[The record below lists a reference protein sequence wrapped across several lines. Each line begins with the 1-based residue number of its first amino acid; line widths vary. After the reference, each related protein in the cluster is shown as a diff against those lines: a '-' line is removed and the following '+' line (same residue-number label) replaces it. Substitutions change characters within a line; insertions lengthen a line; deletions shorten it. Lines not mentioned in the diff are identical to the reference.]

1 MDHSAD
7 EYKHAVESSG
17 VELTVCR
24 RQPGKLK
31 ITGYA
36 CALRYQMAQNGNASY
51 SPDEFG
57 VARKTGLMICRDCP
71 QGRMNA
77 KLYLED

>member
-1 MDHSAD
+1 MNRSA
-7 EYKHAVESSG
+7 EECKQAVESSG
-17 VELTVCR
+17 VELTVCH

-36 CALRYQMAQNGNASY
+36 CALRHQMALNGNASY

-57 VARKTGLMICRDCP
+57 VARKTGLMICKDCP
-71 QGRMNA
+71 QGRMNV